1 MRMLKVYFF
10 IFFSCFT
17 TLVLAGPCN
26 IGKVTSVNGIA
37 SIERHGQVF
46 DAGTDITV
54 CKGDKYV
61 TDSTGIVQ
69 LTLRDGSIITIGK
82 ESEFTFTEY
91 KIYKDKPN
99 VALFELAKGAF
110 RAVTGFM
117 TKRPHR
123 YEVKTALATIGVRG
137 TDFWGGFGLTENGL
151 DVVML
156 SGKGVY
162 VTNNQDQTVEL
173 DSQGLGTTVIADNIP
188 KAPIKWKQEK
198 LDKAIA
204 TITP

>member
-1 MRMLKVYFF
+1 M
-10 IFFSCFT
+10 
-17 TLVLAGPCN
+17 
-26 IGKVTSVNGIA
+26 
-37 SIERHGQVF
+37 IERFGQVF
-46 DAGTDITV
+46 DAGTDITI

-61 TDSTGIVQ
+61 TDSASIIQ
-69 LTLRDGSIITIGK
+69 LTLRDGTVITVGK
-82 ESEFTFTEY
+82 DSEFTFSDY

-117 TKRPHR
+117 TKKPHR
-123 YEVKTALATIGVRG
+123 FEVKTSLATIGVRG

-162 VTNNQDQTVEL
+162 VTNNQGESVEL
-173 DSQGLGTTVIADNIP
+173 SSSGFGTTVIATTAPTIP
-188 KAPIKWKQEK
+188 NKWGDEKVAKAVS
-198 LDKAIA
+198 